1 MRTNELVNWFQTIET
16 SRADEVKLDFA
27 VALAKAIEDRGL
39 SRKEF
44 ASLVGV
50 APARITK
57 VLRGDTNLAIESMDR
72 LATAVDLDLHIHLA
86 KKGSTVRW
94 FDVFSSPGKE
104 NTIQVENPSDQDF
117 YCSPQ
122 IVEKP
127 MTAKMDKEQIAL

>member
-1 MRTNELVNWFQTIET
+1 MNSSELINWLQTLEST
-16 SRADEVKLDFA
+16 RADAVKLDFA
-27 VALAKAIEDRGL
+27 VALAKAIEERGL

-57 VLRGDTNLAIESMDR
+57 VLRGDTNLAIESMDK

-94 FDVFSSPGKE
+94 FDVFSNLKG
-104 NTIQVENPSDQDF
+104 NTIQADNPSDLDLYSKSQ
-117 YCSPQ
+117 S
-122 IVEKP
+122 VETQKP
-127 MTAKMDKEQIAL
+127 INTEEEPIAV